1 MSVVKFRPSERVV
14 DELSAER
21 LTSYRA
27 WLQYKEI
34 EDQAYQQELKALL
47 VHVSFKVER
56 DETIDRALAE
66 WQMALTE
73 MLNFSPSVEQG
84 VIADKGLLLEI
95 NPSYQEE
102 SYTINSSESKVELS
116 GGSNRA
122 ILYGVFHLLRL
133 IQQRVSL
140 VDLAIDESP
149 KNEIRMINHW
159 DDMDGS
165 VERGYAGESFFF
177 KNYKFIKDRQRIHD
191 YARLLSSVGINALT
205 INNVNVHKIESELIT
220 DTFLADVKQTSDI
233 FNQYGITMYL
243 SINYAAPIEIGGL
256 DTADPLD
263 KDVIAFWEK
272 TAKHVYETV
281 PKLGGFLVKADSENR
296 PGPFTYDRDH
306 AEGANMLGDAVAPYG
321 GIVIWR
327 CFVYNNKQDWRDR
340 TTDRARAAY
349 DNFKPLDGKFN
360 DNVVLQIKN
369 GPMDFQVREPVSPL
383 IGDLEETNQFL
394 EFQIAQEY
402 LGQQRHLVYLIPQW
416 KEVLD
421 FDMYAK
427 GEGTLTKDITSGKVF
442 NNKISGITAVTNVG
456 IDYNWTGHTIAQL
469 NFYGYG
475 RLIWNP
481 DLTSEEIALEWIKQ
495 TFGHDQKMIDTIM
508 KMVMPSWEAYENYT
522 SPLGIGWMVNVS
534 HHYGPNIDGYEYDMW
549 GTYHFADRDGIGV
562 DRTMKTGTGYTGQYH
577 PEVRDVYES
586 IETCPDEL
594 ILFFHHVPY
603 THELKSG
610 KTVIQ
615 HIYDT
620 HFTGVEQVEEMIAD
634 WDSIAEDLDTR
645 RYQDVK
651 DRLEHQLW
659 SAKEWRDTI
668 NSYFYRKSGIADQHN
683 RTIY

>member
-1 MSVVKFRPSERVV
+1 VVKFRASERMV
-14 DELSAER
+14 DMLSEEM

-27 WLQYKEI
+27 WLQYEPI
-34 EDQAYQQELKALL
+34 EDHSYASNVRAYLKNVAVNLDCDEIIDNAL
-47 VHVSFKVER
+47 
-56 DETIDRALAE
+56 IE
-66 WQMALTE
+66 WQTALGS
-73 MLNFSPSVEQG
+73 MLQMNSAVGVGSELDQG
-84 VIADKGLLLEI
+84 FILKLDA
-95 NPSYQEE
+95 SYQEDT
-102 SYTINSSESKVELS
+102 YTIDSSENLLTLT
-116 GGSNRA
+116 GGSSRA
-122 ILYGVFHLLRL
+122 ILYGIFHVLRL
-133 IQQRVSL
+133 IQQRKSL
-140 VDLAIDESP
+140 DNLSIKETP
-149 KNEIRMINHW
+149 KNKIRMINHW

-177 KNYKFIKDRQRIHD
+177 KDYKFIKDRQRIHD

-205 INNVNVHKIESELIT
+205 INNVNVHKIETELVT
-220 DTFLADVKQTSDI
+220 DTYLADVKLTSDI

-243 SINYAAPIEIGGL
+243 SINYAAPIELGVL

-263 KDVIAFWEK
+263 KNVIAFWEK
-272 TAKHVYETV
+272 TAKRVYEVV
-281 PKLGGFLVKADSENR
+281 PNLGGFLVKADSENR
-296 PGPFTYDRDH
+296 PGPFTYNRDH
-306 AEGANMLGDAVAPYG
+306 AEGANMLGKALEPYG

-340 TTDRARAAY
+340 KTDRARAAY
-349 DNFKPLDGKFN
+349 DHFKPLDGKFN

-383 IGDLEETNQFL
+383 IGELKDTNQFL

-416 KEVLD
+416 KEVLE
-421 FDMYAK
+421 FDTYAK
-427 GEGTLTKDITSGKVF
+427 GKGTKVKDIVSGEVF
-442 NNKISGITAVTNVG
+442 DNKIAGIVAVSNVG
-456 IDYNWTGHTIAQL
+456 IDYNWTGHTMAQL
-469 NFYGYG
+469 NLYGYG

-481 DLTSEEIALEWIKQ
+481 DLTAEEIAMEWIKQ
-495 TFGHDQKMIDTIM
+495 TFGHDPQLIETIM

-549 GTYHFADRDGIGV
+549 GTYHYADRNGIGV
-562 DRTMKTGTGYTGQYH
+562 DRTIATGTGYTGQYYK
-577 PEVRDVYES
+577 ENQELYES

-594 ILFFHHVPY
+594 LLFFHHIPY
-603 THELKSG
+603 THVLQSG

-620 HFTGVEQVEEMIAD
+620 HFKGVEQVEEMIEHWTSLEGKID
-634 WDSIAEDLDTR
+634 QR

-651 DRLEHQLW
+651 DRLDHQLW

-668 NSYFYRKSGIADQHN
+668 NTYFYRKSGIADEHN
-683 RTIY
+683 RKIY

>member
-1 MSVVKFRPSERVV
+1 M
-14 DELSAER
+14 

-27 WLQYKEI
+27 WLQYEPI
-34 EDQAYQQELKALL
+34 EDHSYASNVRAYLKNVAVNLDCDEIIDNAL
-47 VHVSFKVER
+47 
-56 DETIDRALAE
+56 IE
-66 WQMALTE
+66 WQTALGS
-73 MLNFSPSVEQG
+73 MLQMNSAVGVGSELDQG
-84 VIADKGLLLEI
+84 FILKLDA
-95 NPSYQEE
+95 SYQEDT
-102 SYTINSSESKVELS
+102 YTIDSSENLLTLT
-116 GGSNRA
+116 GGSSRA
-122 ILYGVFHLLRL
+122 ILYGIFHVLRL
-133 IQQRVSL
+133 IQQRKSL
-140 VDLAIDESP
+140 DNLSIKETP
-149 KNEIRMINHW
+149 KNKIRMINHW

-177 KNYKFIKDRQRIHD
+177 KDYKFIKDRQRIHD

-205 INNVNVHKIESELIT
+205 INNVNVHKIETELVT
-220 DTFLADVKQTSDI
+220 DTYLADVKLTSDI

-243 SINYAAPIEIGGL
+243 SINYAAPIELGVL

-263 KDVIAFWEK
+263 KNVIAFWEK
-272 TAKHVYETV
+272 TAKRVYEVV
-281 PKLGGFLVKADSENR
+281 PNLGGFLVKADSENR
-296 PGPFTYDRDH
+296 PGPFTYNRDH
-306 AEGANMLGDAVAPYG
+306 AEGANMLGKALEPYG

-340 TTDRARAAY
+340 KTDRARAAY
-349 DNFKPLDGKFN
+349 DHFKPLDGKFN

-383 IGDLEETNQFL
+383 IGELKDTNQFL

-416 KEVLD
+416 KEVLE
-421 FDMYAK
+421 FDTYAK
-427 GEGTLTKDITSGKVF
+427 GKGTKVKDIVSGEVF
-442 NNKISGITAVTNVG
+442 DNKIAGIVAVSNVG
-456 IDYNWTGHTIAQL
+456 IDYNWTGHTMAQL
-469 NFYGYG
+469 NLYGYG

-481 DLTSEEIALEWIKQ
+481 DLTAEEIAMEWIKQ
-495 TFGHDQKMIDTIM
+495 TFGHDPQLIETIM

-549 GTYHFADRDGIGV
+549 GTYHYADRNGIGV
-562 DRTMKTGTGYTGQYH
+562 DRTIATGTGYTGQYYK
-577 PEVRDVYES
+577 ENQELYES

-594 ILFFHHVPY
+594 LLFFHHIPY
-603 THELKSG
+603 THVLQSG

-620 HFTGVEQVEEMIAD
+620 HFKGVEQVEEMIEHWTSLEGKID
-634 WDSIAEDLDTR
+634 QR

-651 DRLEHQLW
+651 DRLDHQLW

-668 NSYFYRKSGIADQHN
+668 NTYFYRKSGIADEHN
-683 RTIY
+683 RKIY

>member
-1 MSVVKFRPSERVV
+1 MLSE
-14 DELSAER
+14 EM

-27 WLQYKEI
+27 WLQYEPI
-34 EDQAYQQELKALL
+34 EDQSYASNVSAYLKNVAVNLDCDEIIDNAL
-47 VHVSFKVER
+47 
-56 DETIDRALAE
+56 IE
-66 WQMALTE
+66 WQTALGS
-73 MLNFSPSVEQG
+73 MLQMNSAVDVGSELDQG
-84 VIADKGLLLEI
+84 LILKLDA
-95 NPSYQEE
+95 SYQEDT
-102 SYTINSSESKVELS
+102 YTIDSSENLLTLT
-116 GGSNRA
+116 GGSSRA
-122 ILYGVFHLLRL
+122 ILYGIFHVLRL
-133 IQQRVSL
+133 IQQRKSL
-140 VDLAIDESP
+140 DNLSIKETP
-149 KNEIRMINHW
+149 KNKIRMINHW

-177 KNYKFIKDRQRIHD
+177 KDYKFIKDRQRIHD

-205 INNVNVHKIESELIT
+205 INNVNVHKIETELVT
-220 DTFLADVKQTSDI
+220 DTYLADVKLTSDI

-243 SINYAAPIEIGGL
+243 SINYAAPIELGVL

-263 KDVIAFWEK
+263 ENVIAFWEK
-272 TAKHVYETV
+272 TAKRVYEVV
-281 PKLGGFLVKADSENR
+281 PNLGGFLVKADSENR
-296 PGPFTYDRDH
+296 PGPFTYNRDH
-306 AEGANMLGDAVAPYG
+306 AEGANMLGKALEPYG

-340 TTDRARAAY
+340 KTDRARAAY
-349 DNFKPLDGKFN
+349 DHFKPLDGKFN

-383 IGDLEETNQFL
+383 IGELKDTNQFL

-416 KEVLD
+416 KEVLE
-421 FDMYAK
+421 FDTYAK
-427 GEGTLTKDITSGKVF
+427 GKGTKVKDIVSGEVF
-442 NNKISGITAVTNVG
+442 DNKIAGIVAVSNVG
-456 IDYNWTGHTIAQL
+456 IDYNWTGHTMAQL
-469 NFYGYG
+469 NLYGYG

-481 DLTSEEIALEWIKQ
+481 DLTAEEIAMEWIKQ
-495 TFGHDQKMIDTIM
+495 TFGHDPQLIETIM

-549 GTYHFADRDGIGV
+549 GTYHYADRNGIGV
-562 DRTMKTGTGYTGQYH
+562 DRTIATGTGYTGQYYK
-577 PEVRDVYES
+577 ENQELYES

-594 ILFFHHVPY
+594 LLFFHHVPY
-603 THELKSG
+603 THVLQSG

-620 HFTGVEQVEEMIAD
+620 HFKGVEQVEEMIEH
-634 WDSIAEDLDTR
+634 WTSLEDKIDQR

-651 DRLEHQLW
+651 ERLEHQLW

-668 NSYFYRKSGIADQHN
+668 NTYFYRKSGIADEHN
-683 RTIY
+683 RKIY